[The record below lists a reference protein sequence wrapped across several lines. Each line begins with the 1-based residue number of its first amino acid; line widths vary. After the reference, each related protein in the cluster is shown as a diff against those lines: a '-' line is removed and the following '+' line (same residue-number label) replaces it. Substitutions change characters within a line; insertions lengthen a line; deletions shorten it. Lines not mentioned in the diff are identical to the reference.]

1 MIKKLAQYI
10 LLFSIVLILFY
21 LSSLFSKDLRVIKQN
36 TPIEN
41 EFINS
46 FTDEG
51 LILFFGYVGCA
62 TVCTPRLKETS
73 LVLNNIPDEVKNK
86 FQFIFINLKY
96 SKYSD
101 QSDLFV
107 KSFNDSF
114 KGYTLTEE
122 KTKKLAREFGSY
134 YSASLLDKN
143 EINHSSNLYF
153 LKKNNTKYIL
163 KAIYTDPKV
172 DKDEFENILKG
183 IRL

>member
-10 LLFSIVLILFY
+10 LLFSIVFILLFV
-21 LSSLFSKDLRVIKQN
+21 SSMFSKDLSVIKKN

-62 TVCTPRLKETS
+62 TVCTPRLSELS
-73 LVLNNIPDEVKNK
+73 QVWSNIPDEVKNRY
-86 FQFIFINLKY
+86 QFIFINLKY
-96 SKYSD
+96 SQYSD
-101 QSDLFV
+101 QADLFV

-114 KGYTLTEE
+114 KGYTLSED

-134 YSASLLDKN
+134 YSTSLLDKN
-143 EINHSSNLYF
+143 EINHSNNLYF
-153 LKKNNTKYIL
+153 LKKTNRKFIL
-163 KAIYTDPKV
+163 KAIYTHPKV
-172 DKDEFENILKG
+172 DKYDLENILKG
-183 IRL
+183 I